1 MSKEEKRW
9 RREEMKCKFCS
20 GKNVVRKGI
29 RKLKSGRKQIFLCKD
44 CSKRFSQGFSKKKY
58 NAKLILNAV
67 CAYNQGYN
75 YEEVCDLICRK
86 FKVNISGSSISRW
99 CEEYK
104 LGYLNIRNKILGKYG
119 FNLVVGRMFKHSGLI
134 YNFKYHKGK
143 LKEFCRFNGLRNF
156 VFDVAKGVDDKVF
169 DGKRCSDLRGDV
181 KVNVKVYGNTKL
193 NKVLGGALKIVK
205 SNKQRHGIVEDFM
218 LSCDRDTI
226 AVEVPVWYWDKIK
239 DEGICGHI
247 DILQVKYGKVW
258 VLDYK
263 PDSEKENVDKV
274 VSQLYNYALG
284 LSFRSKLDLKDV
296 KCGWFDENKM
306 FVFDAKEVKVR

>member
-1 MSKEEKRW
+1 MR
-9 RREEMKCKFCS
+9 CKYCS
-20 GKNVVRKGI
+20 GEKVVKKGL
-29 RKLKSGRKQIFLCKD
+29 RRLKSSRKQMYFCKD
-44 CSKRFSQGFSKKKY
+44 CSKRFSEGLSKKKY

-86 FKVNISGSSISRW
+86 YRVSVGKSSISRW

-104 LGYLNIRNKILGKYG
+104 LGYLNIRDKIIRRYG

-143 LKEFCRFNGLRNF
+143 LKEFCRFSGVRDF
-156 VFDVAKGVDDKVF
+156 VFDVSKGVDDKLF
-169 DGKRCSDLRGDV
+169 NGKSRRCSKLREDV
-181 KVNVKVYGNTKL
+181 GVNVKVYNNTRL
-193 NKVLGGALKIVK
+193 NQVLGRALKIVK
-205 SNKQRHGIVEDFM
+205 SNKQRHGVVEDFM

-226 AVEVPVWYWDKIK
+226 AVEVPVWYWDKK
-239 DEGICGHI
+239 SDTGVCGHI
-247 DILQVKYGKVW
+247 DILQVKNGKVW

-263 PDSEKENVDKV
+263 PNAEAENVDKV

-284 LSFRSKLDLKDV
+284 LSFRSKLSLDDV
-296 KCGWFDENKM
+296 RCGWFDENKM
-306 FVFDAKEVKVR
+306 FVFDAKEVKFGWIVLI